1 MPGAPVSIQGA
12 LQETLQSQGLGHLL
26 HEFRLRNL
34 WTELMGEKAARIAE
48 LDSLKEGVL
57 SIRVADAAW
66 RNELHYQREAL
77 RRRANQ
83 LFGVSLIKD
92 VRLR

>member
-1 MPGAPVSIQGA
+1 MVGAPVSMQGA
-12 LQETLQSQGLGHLL
+12 LQETLQRQGLGHIL
-26 HEFRLRNL
+26 HEFRLRKS
-34 WTELMGEKAARIAE
+34 WTDLMGEKASRIAE

-83 LFGVSLIKD
+83 LLGVSLIKD